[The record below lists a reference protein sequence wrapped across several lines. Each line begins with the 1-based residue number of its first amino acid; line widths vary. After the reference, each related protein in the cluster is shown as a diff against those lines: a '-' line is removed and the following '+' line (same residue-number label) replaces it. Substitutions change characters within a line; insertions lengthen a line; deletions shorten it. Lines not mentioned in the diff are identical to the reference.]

1 MTGRVKFGQAEAT
14 MATADL
20 MRGVA
25 TGERQ
30 AWVELVGRYNG
41 MMYGI
46 ARSYGLDRS
55 ASGDVVQTAWLR
67 LVEHIGTLREPR
79 AIGGWLATTVRR
91 QCLLI
96 VRNRQREVPI
106 EQADGLCALDSDQ
119 SPEGE
124 VVAQD
129 RDARVRV
136 AFRRLP
142 AEDRRLLGCLMISA
156 RCSYADASIRL
167 GMPVGSIG
175 PTRARSLR
183 RLRRELAAVG
193 VNGSILTG

>member
-14 MATADL
+14 TATEDL

-30 AWVELVGRYNG
+30 AWEELVGRYNG

-46 ARSYGLDRS
+46 ARSYGLDLS
-55 ASGDVVQTAWLR
+55 ASGDVVQTTWLR

-96 VRNRQREVPI
+96 VRNRQRELPI
-106 EQADGLCALDSDQ
+106 EQADGLRTLDSDP

-124 VVAQD
+124 AVARD

-136 AFRRLP
+136 AFHRLP

-193 VNGSILTG
+193 VNDSILAG

>member
-1 MTGRVKFGQAEAT
+1 MTGRVKFGHAEAT
-14 MATADL
+14 TATADL

-30 AWVELVGRYNG
+30 AWEELVGRYNG

-46 ARSYGLDRS
+46 ARSYGLDLS

-96 VRNRQREVPI
+96 VRNRQRELPI
-106 EQADGLCALDSDQ
+106 EQADGLGTLDSDH

-124 VVAQD
+124 AVARD

-136 AFRRLP
+136 AFHRLP
-142 AEDRRLLGCLMISA
+142 AEDRRLLECLMISS

-193 VNGSILTG
+193 VNDSIMAG